1 MSDEKTTFGVS
12 DEVWRAAG
20 VDPAAKPTA
29 IAVWQDSLLADRIA
43 KYFSGEKAC
52 VVSEICEEF
61 DGHEHCYRCGY
72 LESYHLLRDAQRAL
86 TKLTVFRLDEEPVKA
101 HEDLTV
107 TIAAPHNHD

>member
-1 MSDEKTTFGVS
+1 VS

-52 VVSEICEEF
+52 VVSEICEE
-61 DGHEHCYRCGY
+61 CRW
-72 LESYHLLRDAQRAL
+72 ARAL
-86 TKLTVFRLDEEPVKA
+86 LSVRILGV
-101 HEDLTV
+101 V
-107 TIAAPHNHD
+107 TTYSAMRSARSRN